1 MTILPLRAN
10 VITLFS
16 EVGGIA
22 SSSPIQVALSN
33 RKISPAASEYADE
46 DMTFQEFRALHLDD
60 FDTLALVRAL
70 SIVEVRA
77 QNNSN

>member
-1 MTILPLRAN
+1 M
-10 VITLFS
+10 ITLFS

-33 RKISPAASEYADE
+33 RKISPADTASEYADE
-46 DMTFQEFRALHLDD
+46 DMTFQEFRVLHLDD